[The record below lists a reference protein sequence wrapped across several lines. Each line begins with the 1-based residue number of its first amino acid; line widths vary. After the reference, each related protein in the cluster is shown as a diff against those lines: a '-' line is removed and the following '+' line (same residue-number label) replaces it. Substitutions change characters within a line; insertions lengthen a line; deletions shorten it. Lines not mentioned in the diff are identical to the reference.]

1 MESLRPASLGDA
13 KALDLAAKSRQDGA
27 FPPLAFTR
35 MSSFSFST
43 VAQVIIQTGAAQ
55 NIGEILSQRFPPGR
69 VMAVTDKFLVRSGLL
84 EPAFASLR
92 AHGWELLVCDDVEAD
107 PPDHVVEKAAARA
120 RDFGA
125 TLVLGV
131 GGGSSMDVAK
141 LVAVLA
147 AGDQPLSAM
156 YGIDKVSGGRLA
168 LVHIPTTAGT
178 GSEVTPVAI
187 VTTGAT
193 TKSGIVARQ
202 LYADLAVLDAE
213 LTVGLPSAITAATGI
228 DAMVHAIEAFTS
240 KRLKNPL
247 SDHAATLALKL
258 LSTNLEKVCVNG
270 KDLAAREAM
279 LLGSMLAGQAFAN
292 APVAAVHA
300 LAYPLG
306 GRYHLPHGLTNAL
319 VLPHVLRFNAST
331 HPQGYAEL
339 GAALGLAQTGT
350 HAERAA
356 DFIAH
361 IVALIEKTALPM
373 RLRDHGVAED
383 MIATLAA
390 DAMLQER
397 LLMNNPRP
405 LTVDDAL
412 AIYSA
417 AF

>member
-1 MESLRPASLGDA
+1 
-13 KALDLAAKSRQDGA
+13 
-27 FPPLAFTR
+27 
-35 MSSFSFST
+35 MSPFSFST
-43 VAQVIIQTGAAQ
+43 VAQVIVQTGAAQ
-55 NIGEILSQRFPPGR
+55 NIGEILSQRFTPGR
-69 VMAVTDKFLVRSGLL
+69 VMAVTDKFLVGSGLL
-84 EPAFASLR
+84 DPAFASLR

-147 AGDQPLSAM
+147 AGRQPLSAM
-156 YGIDKVSGGRLA
+156 YGIDKVQGERLA

-202 LYADLAVLDAE
+202 LYADLAVLDAS
-213 LTVGLPSAITAATGI
+213 LTLGLPPAITAATGI

-258 LSTNLEKVCVNG
+258 LTANLEQVCTNG

-319 VLPHVLRFNAST
+319 VLPHVLRFNAHT
-331 HPQGYAEL
+331 HPDGYAEL

-350 HAERAA
+350 TAERAA
-356 DFIAH
+356 GFIAH
-361 IVALIEKTALPM
+361 ILALIERTALPM

-383 MIATLAA
+383 MLATLAT